1 MESARLCTAHVVLL
15 AQSRFRILDDRT
27 FQVQVH
33 FGWEPKPTSVS
44 LYTMYTREHLRHRQG
59 GRLSFHIISL
69 SPALPLNVELVPQY
83 MTWESFPMWQGKLHS
98 TLLQCFIL
106 NHLAARP
113 LQRARGFLATPRSL
127 YKQHSWSVLQTEFKY
142 KTLEVTGHKSM
153 HWNLKTMASSLVR
166 MIMWTQLF

>member
-27 FQVQVH
+27 FQAQVH
-33 FGWEPKPTSVS
+33 FGWEPKPNSVS

-98 TLLQCFIL
+98 PFLQRFIL

-113 LQRARGFLATPRSL
+113 FQHARGFW
-127 YKQHSWSVLQTEFKY
+127 QLQDCCTSNIPEVFSRQNSNTEHLKSQIHA
-142 KTLEVTGHKSM
+142 LEFENHGK
-153 HWNLKTMASSLVR
+153 
-166 MIMWTQLF
+166 